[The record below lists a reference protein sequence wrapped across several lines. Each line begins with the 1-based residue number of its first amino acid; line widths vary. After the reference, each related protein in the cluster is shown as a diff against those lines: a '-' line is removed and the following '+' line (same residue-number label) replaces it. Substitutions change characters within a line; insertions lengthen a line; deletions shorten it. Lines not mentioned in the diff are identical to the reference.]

1 MPFIELKCSK
11 CGHEFEELTRSSDK
25 SYPVCPKC
33 GGETAQKYSGRLV
46 VNSVSKNHCSG
57 NCATCKGCK

>member
-1 MPFIELKCSK
+1 MPFIELKCER
-11 CGHEFEELTRSSDK
+11 CGYEFEELTLIGK

-33 GGETAQKYSGRLV
+33 GGVTKQKYSGKIV
-46 VNSVSKNHCSG
+46 VNSVNKNQCSG